1 MKKILLTIDKL
12 ENFSQTETTFFDVM
26 EHFAVEGWQVDVIT
40 KRASSY
46 WQHRINGATFQ
57 KQIRFVDA
65 QELSLQPVYALIWI
79 FQGYVSPQLNDALL
93 ASTVSG
99 RIVFQHFDNYADNDL
114 PYGARLENKLAWL
127 SLACSTHSYVTL
139 AEKGIKQSRI
149 KYFPLS
155 ATLTFC
161 TTETKPTALSK
172 MLFVSQGS
180 DKNLIEKKEALASF
194 GISLDHINLAHAM
207 TPLSAEL
214 LSQYQLIMANGR
226 SVVQALCLG
235 IPSVVA
241 DQTRSAG
248 FVGEE
253 NLTALND
260 ASFCCSGKHVI
271 EDWNGWAQEIV
282 EGFDTALAWTRT
294 FRVQAQQHW
303 NLDSIIEK
311 LIQKLPE
318 PVALSIN
325 EEEHQRF
332 DLHRRV
338 MDTIVDEGV
347 SVDKWLNDRVPSPTR
362 VEVLK
367 SFIQSYPEYGQIA
380 VAIIDRDGEN
390 SLTQKTLASLEK
402 QLLLPCAIRVLAQ
415 ADGSISLALNKFVF
429 DNTFHGV
436 LIVEAGA
443 VVLPH
448 ALLLWAEHCLRDPT
462 KPVWYCD
469 DVITQANSE
478 LGLYLKPE
486 CDIDLLRSWPYFGRN
501 LFITRDAFCRF
512 DGVEEGFD
520 HLIAQSLCWRIIENM
535 GPGAIGHI
543 SEVLMLLQQPVE
555 EWAKS
560 PKVQREL
567 YQATSQHLDRCNV
580 AAAVSVDAAT
590 GLARIAYPIDSHP
603 LISIIIP
610 GRDRLPLLQRCI
622 DSLVE
627 VTQYANYEILIIDN
641 ASEEQETL
649 SYLHQMELLNISRIK
664 VLRYNAPFNFAAM
677 NNLAVQHAKGQVFL
691 FLNNDVQIIQPDWL
705 EQLLQHVL
713 RPEVGI
719 VGARLEFDGGDVEHG
734 GYITG
739 VGEGVA
745 TAHRGA
751 DSGSSGF
758 MMRLQAVRGATAVSA
773 ACMMMRRD
781 VFEEVG
787 GFDEQRLPVYFS
799 DVDIALSVREKN
811 YLTLWTPYARVR
823 HAGGATRLFKEKFG
837 IEPHPNQDTFSI
849 LIDKWG
855 SKIAQDN
862 FYNRQLAKVGSLFQL
877 GTRTSRIHQPL
888 PGKPLP
894 VFLATHTNWT
904 GCGNYRVIKPFK
916 ALEQTLAL
924 EGGLIHGVPSVMEV
938 ATAEPDIILLALPI
952 DDAIIPIIENYRKVS
967 NAKIVL
973 EYDDNYL
980 NISQKNDNISKMPK
994 NMASRM
1000 RRIAEHADWIVV
1012 STEPLAQAYAHLHS
1026 DLRVARNKLDI
1037 EQWGHLRSKKR
1048 GNVKPRVGWAGGT
1061 SHKGDLEILLPLIKE
1076 LSNEVDWVFMGMK
1089 PQGVECEFHMPVPF
1103 ERYPEKLSSL
1113 DLDLALVPLEDNIF
1127 NECKSNLR
1135 LLELGA
1141 CGVPIICTD
1150 IAPYRCGLPVTR
1162 VQNRFHFWLKT
1173 IREHLADR
1181 QALEEAGNTL
1191 RAAIHQEWLLDEQ
1204 GAQEWR
1210 EAWLG

>member
-1 MKKILLTIDKL
+1 MKKILLSIDKL
-12 ENFSQTETTFFDVM
+12 ENFSQTETTFYDVV
-26 EHFAVEGWQVDVIT
+26 EYFAVEGWQVDVIA
-40 KRASSY
+40 KKVSPY
-46 WQHRINGATFQ
+46 WHHRITGATDQ
-57 KQIRFVDA
+57 KQIRFVYT
-65 QELSLQPVYALIWI
+65 QELPLEPVYALIWI
-79 FQGYVSPQLNDALL
+79 FQGYVSQQLNDALL
-93 ASTVSG
+93 TSTISG
-99 RIVFQHFDNYADNDL
+99 RFVFQHFDNYADHDL
-114 PYGARLENKLAWL
+114 PYGSELENKLSWL
-127 SLACSTHSYVTL
+127 SLANSTHSYVTL

-149 KYFPLS
+149 KYFPFS
-155 ATLTFC
+155 ATRGFC
-161 TTETKPTALSK
+161 INESYPAALSK
-172 MLFVSQGS
+172 ILYISEGI
-180 DKNLIEKKEALASF
+180 DKYLMEKVQALSTH
-194 GISLDHINLAHAM
+194 GISLDHINLIHAT
-207 TPLSAEL
+207 TPISAEL
-214 LSQYQLIMANGR
+214 LTQYQAVIATGR
-226 SVVQALCLG
+226 CVVQALCLG
-235 IPSVVA
+235 IPTVIA

-248 FVGEE
+248 LIKED
-253 NLTALND
+253 NLFTLND
-260 ASFCCSGKHVI
+260 LGFRCSGKYVI
-271 EDWNGWAQEIV
+271 DDWNAWAKELV
-282 EGFDTALAWTRT
+282 EDFDNALKWTRM
-294 FRVQAQQHW
+294 FRTQAHQHW
-303 NLDSIIEK
+303 NLDSIIQK
-311 LIQKLPE
+311 LIENLPE
-318 PVALSIN
+318 PVSLSIN
-325 EEEHQRF
+325 EEEYQRF

-338 MDTIVDEGV
+338 MDTIVDEGL
-347 SVDKWLNDRVPSPTR
+347 SVEKWLNDRVPSPTR

-380 VAIIDRDGEN
+380 VAIIDQYGET
-390 SLTQKTLASLEK
+390 SQTQKTLASLE
-402 QLLLPCAIRVLAQ
+402 QQYLMPCAIQLLNQ
-415 ADGSISLALNKFVF
+415 ADGSIAQALNKFVS

-443 VVLPH
+443 VLLPH
-448 ALLLWAEHCLRDPT
+448 ALLVWVEHCLRDPV

-469 DVITQANSE
+469 DVISHVNGESE
-478 LGLYLKPE
+478 LYLKPE
-486 CDIDLLRSWPYFGRN
+486 CEIDLLRALPYFGRN

-543 SEVLMLLQQPVE
+543 SEVLMLLQQSVE
-555 EWAKS
+555 KWVRL
-560 PKVQREL
+560 PDVQREL
-567 YQATSQHLDRCNV
+567 YQTTSQHLHRCQI
-580 AAAVSVDAAT
+580 AATVSVDT
-590 GLARIAYPIDSHP
+590 ISGLARITYPIAFQP

-622 DSLVE
+622 DSLIE
-627 VTQYANYEILIIDN
+627 VSQYVNYEILIIDN
-641 ASEEQETL
+641 ASEEPATL
-649 SYLHQMELLNISRIK
+649 SYLHQLESLSISRIK

-677 NNLAVQHAKGQVFL
+677 NNLAVQHAQGQVFM

-705 EQLLQHVL
+705 EHMLQHVL

-719 VGARLEFDGGDVEHG
+719 VGARLEFDSGHVEHG
-734 GYITG
+734 GYIIG

-751 DSGSSGF
+751 SSDSNGF
-758 MMRLQAVRGATAVSA
+758 MMRLQTVRGATAVSA

-787 GFDEQRLPVYFS
+787 GFDEQRLPIYFS
-799 DVDIALSVREKN
+799 DVDIALRVREKN
-811 YLTLWTPYARVR
+811 YLILWTPYARVK

-837 IEPHPNQDTFSI
+837 VEPHPNQDTFSI

-855 SKIAQDN
+855 SKLTQDN
-862 FYNRQLAKVGSLFQL
+862 FYNRHLAKVGSMFQL
-877 GTRTSRIHQPL
+877 STRTSRIQQPL

-894 VFLATHTNWT
+894 VVLASHTNWT
-904 GCGNYRVIKPFK
+904 GCGNYRIMKPFK
-916 ALEQTLAL
+916 ALEQTLVL

-938 ATAEPDIILLALPI
+938 AMIQPDIIVLALPI

-967 NAKIVL
+967 CAKIVL

-980 NISQKNDNISKMPK
+980 NISQKNNNISKMPK
-994 NMASRM
+994 NMESRM

-1012 STEPLAQAYAHLHS
+1012 STEPLAHAYAHLHS
-1026 DLRVARNKLDI
+1026 DIRVARNKLDI
-1037 EQWGHLRSKKR
+1037 EQWGNLRSLKR

-1061 SHKGDLEILLPLIKE
+1061 SHRGDLEILLPLIKE
-1076 LSNEVDWVFMGMK
+1076 LSNEVEWVFMGMK
-1089 PQGVECEFHMPVPF
+1089 PQGTECEFHLPVPF

-1141 CGVPIICTD
+1141 CGVPVICTD

-1162 VQNRFHFWLKT
+1162 VQNRFHHWLKA

-1191 RAAIHQEWLLDEQ
+1191 RAAIHQEWFLDEQ

-1210 EAWLG
+1210 DAWLG